1 MVKSLVIVESPA
13 KAKTLEGYLGKD
25 YKVLAS
31 FGHVRDLEAKEGA
44 VDPENNFAMRYAPV
58 EKNQVQVDKIIKALN
73 KSDQLLLATDQD
85 REGEAISWHLMEMLK
100 DQGCLDGKKVARI
113 VFNQIT
119 KKAILDAVA
128 HPRELSQELIDAQQ
142 ARRALDYLVGFKLS
156 PLLWRKIRTGLSAGR
171 VQSPAL
177 RMVVERELEIEA
189 FKSREY
195 WSITGD
201 FNAEQSP
208 INAKLDQ
215 FAQEKLTQFSIE
227 NETRATEVATA
238 IQKVKKDDW
247 RVIEVKEKTRKKEPP
262 APFITSTLQQEAVKK
277 LGFTSSRT
285 MRTAQTLYEGVAIGG
300 GTPIGLITYMRTDS
314 LMLADEAIVAIRGHI
329 KKQFGAQAVNPQIRK
344 FKNKSKNAQEAHEA
358 IRPTDITRNPDKIK
372 DSLSADQFKLYRMI
386 WQRTIAGQ
394 MIAATIDQ
402 VRADISDSKR
412 TAVFKATG
420 SSIRD
425 PGFLRAYQ
433 EGIEGTEVNDTQE
446 SYLPQL
452 KVDQPC
458 PLIAVKT
465 KQHFTEPPARYSEAS
480 LIKAL
485 EEHGIGR
492 PSTWTNIISTIINRQ
507 YAELDN
513 KRFKPTDV
521 GRVVNKFLTTYF
533 EHYVDYEFTAQL
545 EDALDAVSRGESEYK
560 PLLEKFWVPFSKRLI
575 NIDETVQR
583 KDVTEEK
590 TDETCPECSNHK
602 LVIKLGRNGRFYGC
616 SGYPD
621 CKYTRAFAETEADKE
636 EAKAAQTV
644 VEGRKC
650 PKCEADLVIKEGR
663 YGKFIG
669 CSKYPECKFIESL
682 NKPEDTGVTCPS
694 CTKGSLLKRRARRG
708 NFFYSCSKYPKCK
721 YIVSHQPLNEP
732 CTSCNYPITMLKVT
746 KTKGEQIVCPECQHT
761 RNKEA

>member
-44 VDPENNFAMRYAPV
+44 VDPDNNFAMRYAPV
-58 EKNQVQVDKIIKALN
+58 EKNQAQVDKIIKALHRA
-73 KSDQLLLATDQD
+73 DQLLLATDQD
-85 REGEAISWHLMEMLK
+85 REGEAISWHLLEMLK
-100 DQGCLDGKKVARI
+100 EQGCLDGKSVARI

-128 HPRELSQELIDAQQ
+128 NPRELSQELIDAQQ

-156 PLLWRKIRTGLSAGR
+156 PLLWKKVRTGLSAGR

-177 RMVVERELEIEA
+177 RMIVERELEIEA
-189 FKSREY
+189 FKTQEY
-195 WSITGD
+195 WSISGD
-201 FNAEQSP
+201 FNSDQAP
-208 INAKLDQ
+208 IATKLDQ
-215 FAQEKLTQFSIE
+215 YQQEKLTQFSIA
-227 NETRATEVATA
+227 NEQQATEMATT
-238 IQKVKKDDW
+238 IQKVKKDAW
-247 RVIEVKEKTRKKEPP
+247 EVIEVKEKTRKKEPP

-285 MRTAQTLYEGVAIGG
+285 MRTAQTLYEGVAING

-314 LMLADEAIVAIRGHI
+314 IMLADEAIDAIRQHI
-329 KKQFGAQAVNPQIRK
+329 KKQFGDKSLNPQIRK

-358 IRPTDITRNPDKIK
+358 IRPTDISRTPDEVKA
-372 DSLSADQFKLYRMI
+372 SLSPDQFKLYRMI

-394 MIAATIDQ
+394 MLAATIDQ
-402 VRADISDSKR
+402 VRADISDAQR

-425 PGFLRAYQ
+425 PGFLKAYQ
-433 EGIEGTEVNDTQE
+433 EGFEETEVNDTQE
-446 SYLPQL
+446 TYLPQL
-452 KVDQPC
+452 QVGQKLA
-458 PLIAVKT
+458 LIAVKT

-507 YAELDN
+507 YAIIDN

-533 EHYVDYEFTAQL
+533 QHYVDYEFTAQL
-545 EDALDAVSRGESEYK
+545 EDDLDAVSRGESEYK
-560 PLLEKFWVPFSKRLI
+560 PLLKAFWTPFAKQLVT
-575 NIDETVQR
+575 IDETVQR

-590 TDETCPECSNHK
+590 TDETCPECNKHH
-602 LVIKLGRNGRFYGC
+602 LVIKLGRNGRFFGC

-621 CKYTRAFAETEADKE
+621 CKFTRAFSTENDEAHKE
-636 EAKAAQTV
+636 EMQI
-644 VEGRKC
+644 VEGRQC
-650 PKCEADLVIKEGR
+650 PKCEAALVIKEGR

-682 NKPEDTGVTCPS
+682 NKPEDTGVTCPT
-694 CTKGSLLKRRARRG
+694 CKKGTFLKRRARRG
-708 NFFYSCSKYPKCK
+708 NFFYSCSGYPKCK
-721 YIVSHQPLNEP
+721 YIVSHPPRDEA
-732 CTSCNYPITMLKVT
+732 CTNCNFPVTMLKST
-746 KTKGEQIVCPECQHT
+746 KTKGDQIICPECQHT
-761 RNKEA
+761 INQPDDA

>member
-44 VDPENNFAMRYAPV
+44 VDPDNDFAMRYAPV
-58 EKNQVQVDKIIKALN
+58 EKNQPQVDKIVKALK

-85 REGEAISWHLMEMLK
+85 REGEAISWHLYEMLK
-100 DQGCLDGKKVARI
+100 DQGYLKDKSVARI

-156 PLLWRKIRTGLSAGR
+156 PLLWKKIRTGLSAGR

-177 RMVVERELEIEA
+177 RMIVERELEIEA

-201 FNAEQSP
+201 FNADQSP
-208 INAKLDQ
+208 VNAKLNQ
-215 FAQEKLTQFSIE
+215 FEKEKLTQFTIE
-227 NETRATEVATA
+227 NEEQATQMATV
-238 IQKVKKDDW
+238 IQKVKKDAW
-247 RVIEVKEKTRKKEPP
+247 KVVEVKEKTRKKEPP

-285 MRTAQTLYEGVAIGG
+285 MRTAQSLYEGVAIGG

-314 LMLADEAIVAIRGHI
+314 IMLADEAIDSIRSHI
-329 KKQFGAQAVNPQIRK
+329 KKHFGNASLNPKIRI

-372 DSLSADQFKLYRMI
+372 DSLSADQYKLYRMI

-402 VRADISDSKR
+402 VRADISDPKQ

-433 EGIEGTEVNDTQE
+433 EGVEGAEVNDTQE
-446 SYLPQL
+446 TYLPQL
-452 KVDQPC
+452 KVGQPC
-458 PLIAVKT
+458 PLVAVKT

-492 PSTWTNIISTIINRQ
+492 PSTWTNIISTLIARQ
-507 YAELDN
+507 YTTLEN
-513 KRFKPTDV
+513 KRFQPTDV
-521 GRVVNKFLTTYF
+521 GRIVNKFLTTYF

-545 EDALDAVSRGESEYK
+545 EDELDAVSRGEGEYK
-560 PLLEKFWVPFSKRLI
+560 PLLKNFWRPFSKQLVT
-575 NIDETVQR
+575 IDETVQR

-590 TDETCPECSNHK
+590 TDEICPECNKHH
-602 LVIKLGRNGRFYGC
+602 LVIKLGRNGKFYGC

-621 CKYTRAFAETEADKE
+621 CKYTRAFAETEE
-636 EAKAAQTV
+636 EKKQEQEI

-650 PKCEADLVIKEGR
+650 PKCESDLVIKEGR

-669 CSKYPECKFIESL
+669 CSQYPKCKFIESL

-694 CTKGSLLKRRARRG
+694 CKKGSLLKRRARRG
-708 NFFYSCSKYPKCK
+708 NFFYSCSEYPKCK
-721 YIVSHQPLNEP
+721 YIVSHPPLNEP
-732 CTSCNYPITMLKVT
+732 CTNCNFPITMLKTT

-761 RNKEA
+761 RTKE

>member
-44 VDPENNFAMRYAPV
+44 VDPEKDFAMRYAPV
-58 EKNQVQVDKIIKALN
+58 EKNQPQVDKIMKAM
-73 KSDQLLLATDQD
+73 SRADQLLLATDQD
-85 REGEAISWHLMEMLK
+85 REGEAISWHLLEMLK
-100 DQGCLDGKKVARI
+100 ADGCLDGKSVARI

-128 HPRELSQELIDAQQ
+128 NPRELSQELIDAQQ

-156 PLLWRKIRTGLSAGR
+156 PLLWKKIRTGLSAGR

-177 RMVVERELEIEA
+177 RMIVERELEIEA

-195 WSITGD
+195 WSISGD
-201 FNAEQSP
+201 FNAEAAP
-208 INAKLDQ
+208 LNAKLDQ
-215 FAQEKLTQFSIE
+215 YQKEKLTQFSIE
-227 NETRATEVATA
+227 NEKQATEIATA

-247 RVIEVKEKTRKKEPP
+247 QVIDIKEKTRKKEPP

-285 MRTAQTLYEGVAIGG
+285 MRTAQTLYEGVPIDGG
-300 GTPIGLITYMRTDS
+300 APIGLITYMRTDS
-314 LMLADEAIVAIRGHI
+314 IMLADEAIDAIRSHI
-329 KKQFGAQAVNPQIRK
+329 KNHFGAKSVNPQIRK

-358 IRPTDITRNPDKIK
+358 IRPTDISRNPDKIK

-402 VRADISDSKR
+402 VRVDISDAKR

-433 EGIEGTEVNDTQE
+433 EGYEETEVNDTQE
-446 SYLPQL
+446 SFLPQMKL
-452 KVDQPC
+452 GQTV
-458 PLIAVKT
+458 PLVAVKT

-492 PSTWTNIISTIINRQ
+492 PSTWTNIISTIVARQ
-507 YAELDN
+507 YAMIDN

-521 GRVVNKFLTTYF
+521 GRIVNKFLTKYF

-545 EDALDAVSRGESEYK
+545 EDELDAVSRGESEYI
-560 PLLEKFWVPFSKRLI
+560 PLLKNFWKPFSKQLVT
-575 NIDETVQR
+575 IDETVQR

-590 TDETCPECSNHK
+590 TDETCPECNKHK
-602 LVIKLGRNGRFYGC
+602 LVIKLGRNGRFFGC

-621 CKYTRAFAETEADKE
+621 CKYTRAFSESE
-636 EAKAAQTV
+636 EEKQQEQNI
-644 VEGRKC
+644 VEGRQC
-650 PKCEADLVIKEGR
+650 PKCEAALVIKEGR

-682 NKPEDTGVTCPS
+682 NKPEDTGVTCPA
-694 CTKGSLLKRRARRG
+694 CNKGTFLKRRARRG
-708 NFFYSCSKYPKCK
+708 NFFYSCSGYPKCK
-721 YIVSHQPLNEP
+721 NIVSHPPLNEP
-732 CTSCNYPITMLKVT
+732 CTNCNYPITMLKVT

-761 RNKEA
+761 INKEQA

>member
-44 VDPENNFAMRYAPV
+44 VDPDNDFAMRYAPV
-58 EKNQVQVDKIIKALN
+58 EKNQAQVDKIVKAL
-73 KSDQLLLATDQD
+73 KKCDQLLLATDQD
-85 REGEAISWHLMEMLK
+85 REGEAISWHLYEMLK
-100 DQGCLDGKKVARI
+100 DQGALEGKAVARI

-119 KKAILDAVA
+119 KKAILEAVA
-128 HPRELSQELIDAQQ
+128 NPRELAQELIDAQQ

-156 PLLWRKIRTGLSAGR
+156 PLLWKKIRTGLSAGR

-177 RMVVERELEIEA
+177 RMIVEKEEEIEA

-195 WSITGD
+195 WSIHGD
-201 FNAEQSP
+201 FTAEKAA

-215 FAQEKLTQFSIE
+215 FKEDKLTQFSIE
-227 NETRATEVATA
+227 NEEQATAMASA
-238 IQKVKKDDW
+238 IQKVKKNTW
-247 RVIEVKEKTRKKEPP
+247 QVIDVKEKTRKKEPP

-285 MRTAQTLYEGVAIGG
+285 MRTAQALYEGIAING

-314 LMLADEAIVAIRGHI
+314 IMLAEEAITDIRGHI
-329 KKQFGAQAVNPQIRK
+329 QKHFGKGSLNPSVRV

-358 IRPTDITRNPDKIK
+358 IRPTDITRNPDAIK
-372 DSLSADQFKLYRMI
+372 DSLSPDQFKLYRMI

-402 VRADISDSKR
+402 VRADISDPAK

-425 PGFLRAYQ
+425 PGFLKAYQ
-433 EGIEGTEVNDTQE
+433 EGFEETEVNDTQE

-452 KVDQPC
+452 TVGQTV
-458 PLIAVKT
+458 PLTAVKT

-492 PSTWTNIISTIINRQ
+492 PSTWTNIISTIIARQ
-507 YAELDN
+507 YAILDN

-521 GRVVNKFLTTYF
+521 GRVVNKFLTNYF
-533 EHYVDYEFTAQL
+533 EHYVDYEFTAHL
-545 EDALDAVSRGESEYK
+545 EDELDAVSRGESAYK
-560 PLLEKFWVPFSKRLI
+560 PLLKNFWDPFSKQLVTI
-575 NIDETVQR
+575 EETVQR

-590 TDETCPECSNHK
+590 TDETCPECTKNH
-602 LVIKLGRNGRFYGC
+602 LVIKLGRNGRFFGC

-621 CKYTRAFAETEADKE
+621 CKYTRAFSETEEEKE
-636 EAKAAQTV
+636 ENKQV

-650 PKCEADLVIKEGR
+650 PKCESELVIKEGR

-669 CSKYPECKFIESL
+669 CSNYPECRFIESL
-682 NKPEDTGVTCPS
+682 NKPEDTGVTCPT

-708 NFFYSCSKYPKCK
+708 NFFYSCSGYPKCK
-721 YIVSHQPLNEP
+721 YIVSHPPRSVP
-732 CTSCNYPITMLKVT
+732 CSKCQFPITMIKVT
-746 KTKGEQIVCPECQHT
+746 KSKGEQIVCPECQHT
-761 RNKEA
+761 VDQAES

>member
-44 VDPENNFAMRYAPV
+44 VDPDNDFSMRYAPV
-58 EKNQVQVDKIIKALN
+58 EKNQPQVDKIIKALK

-100 DQGCLDGKKVARI
+100 DNGCLDGKSVARI

-119 KKAILDAVA
+119 KKAILEAVA

-177 RMVVERELEIEA
+177 RMIAERELEIEA

-195 WSITGD
+195 WSIAGD
-201 FNAEQSP
+201 FNAGEAP

-215 FAQEKLTQFSIE
+215 FQNEKLTQFSIE
-227 NETRATEVATA
+227 NEQRATEIATV

-247 RVIEVKEKTRKKEPP
+247 HVIEVKEKTRKKEPP

-285 MRTAQTLYEGVAIGG
+285 MRTAQSLYEGVAING
-300 GTPIGLITYMRTDS
+300 GTPTGLITYMRTDS
-314 LMLADEAIVAIRGHI
+314 IMLADEAIDAIRSHI
-329 KKQFGAQAVNPQIRK
+329 KKQFGAQALNPSIRK

-358 IRPTDITRNPDKIK
+358 IRPTDISRNPDKVK
-372 DSLSADQFKLYRMI
+372 DSLSADQYKLYRMI
-386 WQRTIAGQ
+386 WQRAIAGQ

-402 VRADISDSKR
+402 VRADISDHQK

-433 EGIEGTEVNDTQE
+433 EGVEGAEVNDTQE
-446 SYLPQL
+446 TYLPQL
-452 KVDQPC
+452 QSGQPC
-458 PLIAVKT
+458 PLVAVKT

-492 PSTWTNIISTIINRQ
+492 PSTWTNIISTIVNRQ
-507 YAELDN
+507 YAVLDN

-545 EDALDAVSRGESEYK
+545 EDALDAVSRGESDYK
-560 PLLEKFWVPFSKRLI
+560 PLLNDFWKPFSELLVK
-575 NIDETVQR
+575 IDESVQR

-590 TDETCPECSNHK
+590 TDETCPDCEKHK
-602 LVIKLGRNGRFYGC
+602 LVIKLGRNGRFFGC

-694 CTKGSLLKRRARRG
+694 CKEGSLLKRRARRG
-708 NFFYSCSKYPKCK
+708 NFFYSCSRYPKCK
-721 YIVSHQPLNEP
+721 YIVSHQPLNEA

-761 RNKEA
+761 RPKD

>member
-31 FGHVRDLEAKEGA
+31 FGHVRDLEAKDGA
-44 VDPENNFAMRYAPV
+44 VDPDNDFAMRYAPV
-58 EKNQVQVDKIIKALN
+58 EKNQAQVDKIIKALK

-85 REGEAISWHLMEMLK
+85 REGEAISWHLYEMLK
-100 DQGCLDGKKVARI
+100 DQGLLKDKVVARI

-128 HPRELSQELIDAQQ
+128 NPRELEQTLIDAQQ
-142 ARRALDYLVGFKLS
+142 ARRALDFLVGFKLS
-156 PLLWRKIRTGLSAGR
+156 PLLWKKIRTGLSAGR

-177 RMVVERELEIEA
+177 RMIVEREQEIEA
-189 FKSREY
+189 FKSKEY
-195 WSITGD
+195 WSIHGD
-201 FNAEQSP
+201 FSADKSA

-215 FAQEKLTQFSIE
+215 YQKEKLTQFSIE
-227 NETRATEVATA
+227 NEKSATEIATT
-238 IQKVKKDDW
+238 IQKVKKDQW
-247 RVIEVKEKTRKKEPP
+247 EVIDIKEKTRKKEPP

-300 GTPIGLITYMRTDS
+300 GAPVGLITYMRTDS
-314 LMLADEAIVAIRGHI
+314 VMLADEAIGQIRDHI
-329 KKQFGAQAVNPQIRK
+329 KKQFGKESVNPSIRK
-344 FKNKSKNAQEAHEA
+344 FKSKSKNAQEAHEA
-358 IRPTDITRNPDKIK
+358 IRPTDITITPDQIK
-372 DSLSADQFKLYRMI
+372 NSLSMDQYKLYRMI

-394 MIAATIDQ
+394 MIAASIDQ
-402 VRADISDSKR
+402 VRADISDPKR
-412 TAVFKATG
+412 IAVFKATG

-425 PGFLRAYQ
+425 PGFLKAYQ
-433 EGIEGTEVNDTQE
+433 EGLEETETSDTKE
-446 SYLPQL
+446 TYLPKLTVGQKL
-452 KVDQPC
+452 GLV
-458 PLIAVKT
+458 AVKT

-492 PSTWTNIISTIINRQ
+492 PSTWTNIISTIIARQ
-507 YAELDN
+507 YALLES
-513 KRFKPTDV
+513 KRFHPTDV
-521 GRVVNKFLTTYF
+521 GRIVNKFLTAYF

-545 EDALDAVSRGESEYK
+545 EDDLDAVSRGEKEYK
-560 PLLEKFWVPFSKRLI
+560 PLLEKFWSPFSKQLVTI
-575 NIDETVQR
+575 EETVQR

-590 TDETCPECSNHK
+590 TDEECPECKSHN
-602 LVIKLGRNGRFYGC
+602 LVIKLGRNGRFFGC

-621 CKYTRAFAETEADKE
+621 CKYTRAFSESEEEKKE
-636 EAKAAQTV
+636 EQNI

-650 PKCEADLVIKEGR
+650 PKCEANLVIKEGR

-669 CSKYPECKFIESL
+669 CSQYPECKFIESL

-694 CTKGSLLKRRARRG
+694 CKKGSLLKRRARRG
-708 NFFYSCSKYPKCK
+708 NFFYSCSGYPKCK
-721 YIVSHQPLNEP
+721 YIISHPPLNEP
-732 CTSCNYPITMLKVT
+732 CVNCNFPITMHKVT

-761 RNKEA
+761 RTKE